1 MRFDALRVIQPSGRC
16 VYAFAATVEM
26 IMQVAQVQ
34 RISRDDADSLIGY
47 QRPEVMG
54 HIAEIRR
61 YIDGRDA
68 VLANTIV
75 IAFDDAVRF
84 IPQDL
89 NTDNGPGQSGTLEVP
104 VHTNGGL
111 RAGFIVDG
119 QQRLAAMASGAHS
132 HFPVFV
138 TAMIAPD
145 VREQRKQFLLVNRT
159 KPLPKGM
166 IFELLPEIDGDLPH
180 HLARQK
186 LAASITTQ
194 LNLTPHSYLHR
205 KINTP
210 TCPQGHIKDNSIR
223 RLVMNSLSD
232 GILYTLAHDGLTQ
245 ASLLKQAVC
254 IVSTFWE
261 GVTLAFGHACDLPPR
276 QSRLTHGVGIAA
288 MGYVMDFLYSAQTQ
302 PIHPTADSIMKSL
315 SPLKGICAWTEGF
328 WDFGDRG
335 IRPWNDL
342 QNIDRDIRLLAS
354 HLMKGLINSDHDEF
368 HDPTV

>member
-1 MRFDALRVIQPSGRC
+1 MRFDALRITQPSGRC
-16 VYAFAATVEM
+16 VYAFAATIEM

-34 RISRDDADSLIGY
+34 RISRDNNDSLTGY

-61 YIDGRDA
+61 YIDGGNA

-75 IAFDDAVRF
+75 IAFDDTVQF
-84 IPQDL
+84 IPK
-89 NTDNGPGQSGTLEVP
+89 NSHTKSGPSESGTLEVP
-104 VHTNGGL
+104 VHTDGGL

-119 QQRLAAMASGAHS
+119 QQRIAAIASGAHS

-145 VREQRKQFLLVNRT
+145 VREQRKQFVLVNRT

-186 LAASITTQ
+186 VAASITAQ
-194 LNLTPHSYLHR
+194 LNLRPYSFLHR
-205 KINTP
+205 KIKTP
-210 TCPQGHIKDNSIR
+210 TCPQGYIKDNSIR

-232 GILYTLAHDGLTQ
+232 GVLYELAHDGLTE
-245 ASLLKQAVC
+245 ASLLEQAIRV
-254 IVSTFWE
+254 VSTFWE
-261 GVTLAFGHACDLPPR
+261 GVTLTFGDACHLPPT
-276 QSRLTHGVGIAA
+276 QSRLTHGVGMSA
-288 MGYVMDFLYSAQTQ
+288 MGYVMDLLYSAQTQ
-302 PIHPTADSIMKSL
+302 PSDCTADTIMRSL
-315 SPLKGICAWTEGF
+315 SPLKAICAWTDGF

-335 IRPWNDL
+335 TRPWNDL

-354 HLMKGLINSDHDEF
+354 HLIKGLKNSDYGES
-368 HDPTV
+368 HDPRV